1 VVILEPAVVE
11 PAVILEPLSASALL
25 RTALCRVLPI
35 FSLKHYPG
43 ACPPLQ
49 EPIRKSD
56 AGIHRRLSVPA
67 QAGINFLEKVT

>member
-1 VVILEPAVVE
+1 VVILA
-11 PAVILEPLSASALL
+11 PAVILPAVIPEPLSASALL

-43 ACPPLQ
+43 ASPPVQ

-56 AGIHRRLSVPA
+56 AGIHPRLSMLA
-67 QAGINFLEKVT
+67 QA